1 MRTKFTLLALLLV
14 LKPVTLFA
22 NNFSTKQQQI
32 YGKWECSSEWEND
45 VLIGS
50 ESVSIDINEI
60 SKFYDQSG
68 KFEIRNKKAPE
79 KSSILE
85 YRAVLLYELENMNMI
100 STSDVFEVKH
110 IKDELSIFGEE
121 KIRSF
126 KKKGLVS
133 KSALNLINPN
143 RIISVTESG
152 KTYECHRVHS

>member
-1 MRTKFTLLALLLV
+1 
-14 LKPVTLFA
+14 
-22 NNFSTKQQQI
+22 
-32 YGKWECSSEWEND
+32 
-45 VLIGS
+45 
-50 ESVSIDINEI
+50 
-60 SKFYDQSG
+60 
-68 KFEIRNKKAPE
+68 
-79 KSSILE
+79 
-85 YRAVLLYELENMNMI
+85 MNMI